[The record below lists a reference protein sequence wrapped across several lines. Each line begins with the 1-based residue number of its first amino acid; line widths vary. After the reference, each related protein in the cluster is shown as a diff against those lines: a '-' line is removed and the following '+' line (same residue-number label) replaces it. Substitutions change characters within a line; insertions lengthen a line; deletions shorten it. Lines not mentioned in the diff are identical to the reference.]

1 MSRTF
6 NMMEIVWLI
15 RYEISTILIFWFSV
29 GWSVDSHPFT
39 RNAVLFFLYRREIL
53 LTLHSTPSKLQFTLQ
68 LEPSEF
74 VVCTVILSPET
85 AMDSENN
92 PACRREPLS
101 LQSPNWNSSNNMHDS
116 LLFAR
121 LQLACMPP
129 LHRTHT
135 VSTSASTS
143 PSEACLLN
151 NSFSL
156 TFRQQIQLTFALQAW
171 ASNDNARCLP
181 SDSVLI
187 LPLSLPDLG
196 AHRHCEPWKRKF

>member
-1 MSRTF
+1 MTYTVWDIHDSHLLILGRLIGWFSSVYSQCRSLLPLPKRDPTHPPQHSLQAPVHTPIRTF
-6 NMMEIVWLI
+6 WIC
-15 RYEISTILIFWFSV
+15 
-29 GWSVDSHPFT
+29 G
-39 RNAVLFFLYRREIL
+39 
-53 LTLHSTPSKLQFTLQ
+53 LHGYSLPWNGDGQWKQSGLPQGA
-68 LEPSEF
+68 S
-74 VVCTVILSPET
+74 
-85 AMDSENN
+85 
-92 PACRREPLS
+92 LS